1 MSLYK
6 PLTSRDV
13 QQDPSWQ
20 FAPFLVSTN
29 REKVQISHLQSIQ
42 FAHNQRTHI
51 IRWPNKYSNWKGAP
65 EEESERMAAARDPAF
80 FQYFVPN
87 APAFITTNLNTSL
100 GLANGTQITI
110 RSLIPSSKEQ
120 EDFITHHQH
129 VQPYGTVITL
139 QEPPYAIGITINPR
153 ISSTRSLRKRLSTVE
168 QKLQSH
174 SIGITAEGLPIIPIF
189 PDSSGMQS
197 LYAKPF
203 RTGTKDFS
211 IP

>member
-1 MSLYK
+1 MKKNIALHNKKFGISALWRKGCSLLSTFSRFHLTTQHRAADIEHLNFLTDMTSSNSAIDINRLMSLYK

-51 IRWPNKYSNWKGAP
+51 IRWPYKYSNCKGAP

-120 EDFITHHQH
+120 EDFISHHQH
-129 VQPYGTVITL
+129 VQPYGTVIT
-139 QEPPYAIGITINPR
+139 
-153 ISSTRSLRKRLSTVE
+153 
-168 QKLQSH
+168 
-174 SIGITAEGLPIIPIF
+174 
-189 PDSSGMQS
+189 
-197 LYAKPF
+197 
-203 RTGTKDFS
+203 
-211 IP
+211 